1 MLGIIVATH
10 SNLARG
16 LREAVEMIDGP
27 QEHFDVVPFCEGEDI
42 TFLAERIRTIAAA
55 YEEHGEPYV
64 VVTDMFGATPFN
76 AALAGLSSQ
85 SPAGRPQAEHCSSNA
100 LVRQVGILAGAN
112 LSMLMELVTQRQSCN
127 DYKEL
132 LNGAADAA
140 LQNICSVMVRDV
152 FSAGKEE
159 EV

>member
-1 MLGIIVATH
+1 LLGIIVATH

-27 QEHFDVVPFCEGEDI
+27 QEYFDVVPFCEGEDI

-76 AALAGLSSQ
+76 AALAGLS
-85 SPAGRPQAEHCSSNA
+85 AYNT
-100 LVRQVGILAGAN
+100 GILAGAN

-132 LNGAADAA
+132 LNGAVDAA

>member
-27 QEHFDVVPFCEGEDI
+27 QEYFDVVPFCEGEDI

-64 VVTDMFGATPFN
+64 VVTDMFGS
-76 AALAGLSSQ
+76 GMSR
-85 SPAGRPQAEHCSSNA
+85 GPQGC
-100 LVRQVGILAGAN
+100 IF
-112 LSMLMELVTQRQSCN
+112 
-127 DYKEL
+127 K
-132 LNGAADAA
+132 
-140 LQNICSVMVRDV
+140 
-152 FSAGKEE
+152 
-159 EV
+159 

>member
-55 YEEHGEPYV
+55 YEGAVCCCDGYV
-64 VVTDMFGATPFN
+64 RGHSV
-76 AALAGLSSQ
+76 Q
-85 SPAGRPQAEHCSSNA
+85 C
-100 LVRQVGILAGAN
+100 GIGGTL
-112 LSMLMELVTQRQSCN
+112 R
-127 DYKEL
+127 
-132 LNGAADAA
+132 
-140 LQNICSVMVRDV
+140 I
-152 FSAGKEE
+152 
-159 EV
+159 